1 MNPHSFTNTHKST
14 HVHTAA
20 LTQHVQSKDAPDCV
34 KQALKSS
41 SPSRGI
47 GEKRASERAS
57 GEEEAISLAG
67 KMP

>member
-20 LTQHVQSKDAPDCV
+20 LTNMCKAKMLLTALNKLLNHLR
-34 KQALKSS
+34 QAEGSE
-41 SPSRGI
+41 R
-47 GEKRASERAS
+47 SERAS